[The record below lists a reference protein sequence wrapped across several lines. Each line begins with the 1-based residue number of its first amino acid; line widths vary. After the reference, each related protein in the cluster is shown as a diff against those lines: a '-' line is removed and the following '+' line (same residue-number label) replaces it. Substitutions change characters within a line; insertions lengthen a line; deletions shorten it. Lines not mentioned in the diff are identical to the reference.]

1 MVKQHLGLRSWL
13 LFVSQQQSK
22 PVQDPCLEEAAV
34 IKAEAL
40 VENSGCTRLASSNK
54 LPGC

>member
-40 VENSGCTRLASSNK
+40 VENSGCTRLASSD
-54 LPGC
+54 